1 MKTRTLVSILILVLA
16 ALIISEGF
24 ATEKKVTKRDY
35 KFFSETWINEE
46 YNKESEF
53 PAKLV
58 IRRDGTFDAYFML
71 SDKKKYRSGIYEI
84 VEKWTDSEGNIW
96 YKRHVWGGA
105 KVEGHP
111 GGYAL
116 DKFSNSGNVWEYIE
130 SGADFPTEIDKNHP
144 YYHRYNRQ
152 E

>member
-1 MKTRTLVSILILVLA
+1 MKSRTLVSILIFILA
-16 ALIISEGF
+16 VLIIRDGY
-24 ATEKKVTKRDY
+24 ATDKKVTKRDY
-35 KFFSETWINEE
+35 RFVEGTWTNEE
-46 YNKESEF
+46 YNSHPHMGKYV
-53 PAKLV
+53 L
-58 IRRDGTFDAYFML
+58 RRDGTFDSYFTT
-71 SDKKKYRSGIYEI
+71 SDTEKEGANHYII